1 MGNVGQGGGELVR
14 GVGGGGMRLS
24 VRRVLDFERPRRAAL
39 LAQVLLDGRPVVGHA
54 PGGRR

>member
-14 GVGGGGMRLS
+14 GVGGGGRLAM
-24 VRRVLDFERPRRAAL
+24 RRVLDLERPRRAAL